1 MGVVVPSPATK
12 FGLLDCQ
19 CRYLTIFPG
28 NMSNFK
34 YPVAKRVD
42 LVENLHGTSV
52 EDPYRW
58 LEDPDSAETKEFVR
72 LQNEVTTP
80 YIQESS
86 VIGNIKVRLTEL
98 WNFPK
103 YSCPM
108 KRGKRYFFLKNSGLQ
123 NHSVLYMQDDLES
136 EPKVFLDPNAL
147 SEDGTVSLS
156 LRKFSENGEIF
167 AYGLSRSGSDWNTI
181 HFRKVD
187 SGEDY
192 PEILEKVKFSTIS
205 WTHDHK
211 GIFYGSYPEQQGK
224 TDGSE
229 TTSNENHKLY
239 YHRVGT
245 PQSEDVLVV
254 EFPHEPKWRIIGEVT
269 DCGQYLIVTA
279 GRDCSDNLVFFC
291 NLSLLPEKT
300 ISGKLELTTVVDKM
314 EADYEYVTNTGS
326 VAVFRTNKDA
336 TNYRLIQID
345 FKQPEEVNWKTLI
358 QQNPADCLDWATCV
372 GGNKLVLCY
381 IQDVKTVLQLRDL
394 HSGELLK
401 VYSIDVGT
409 VTEFSGKTSSS
420 EFFFNFTS
428 FLTPGVIY
436 RCDIGESFMADPVVY
451 RQIEL
456 QGFDSTQFET
466 QQVFYPSKDG
476 TRIPMFIVKKKS
488 LATDGNNP
496 CLLYGY
502 GGFNISVKPSFSVT
516 RIVFMQHFNGVFAI
530 PNIRGGGE
538 YGKTWHDAGRLLNKQ
553 NTFDDFHCAA
563 EYLIANGYTKSSKLI
578 IQGGSN
584 GGLLI
589 GACVNQKPELYGAAI
604 AHVGVMD
611 MLRFH
616 KFTVGY
622 CWISHFGSPDE
633 EVHFENIYKY
643 SPLHNMKVP
652 ESSVVQYPAML
663 LLTADHDDRVVPLHS
678 LKYIAQMHHTF
689 KDCSKQTNPLMIRIE
704 TKAGHGAHKPTT
716 KIIDEYSDVFA
727 FLARA
732 LKLEMIH

>member
-1 MGVVVPSPATK
+1 
-12 FGLLDCQ
+12 
-19 CRYLTIFPG
+19 
-28 NMSNFK
+28 MSNFN
-34 YPVAKRVD
+34 YPDAKRID
-42 LVENLHGTSV
+42 LVEDLHGTLV

-58 LEDPDSAETKEFVR
+58 LEDPDSAETQEFVK

-80 YIQESS
+80 YIQESP
-86 VIGNIKVRLTEL
+86 VIGDIKARLTEL

-108 KRGKRYFFLKNSGLQ
+108 KRGNRYFFYKNSGLQ
-123 NHSVLYMQDDLES
+123 NHSVLYMQDNLES
-136 EPKVFLDPNAL
+136 DPQVFLDPNTL

-192 PEILEKVKFSTIS
+192 PEVLEKVKFSTIS
-205 WTHDHK
+205 WTHNHK

-245 PQSEDVLVV
+245 PQSED
-254 EFPHEPKWRIIGEVT
+254 
-269 DCGQYLIVTA
+269 
-279 GRDCSDNLVFFC
+279 NLVFFC
-291 NLSLLPEKT
+291 DLSVLPDNT
-300 ISGKLELTTVVDKM
+300 ISGKLELTTIVDKM

-326 VAVFRTNKDA
+326 VAVFRTNKNA

-345 FKQPEEVNWKTLI
+345 FKQPEEANWKTLI
-358 QQNPADCLDWATCV
+358 EQNPSDCLDWATCV

-401 VYSIDVGT
+401 VYAIDVGT
-409 VTEFSGKTSSS
+409 VTEFSGKTNSS

-428 FLTPGVIY
+428 FLTPGIIY

-466 QQVFYPSKDG
+466 HQVFYPSKDG

-563 EYLIANGYTKSSKLI
+563 EYLITNGYTNSSKLT

-584 GGLLI
+584 GGLLV
-589 GACVNQKPELYGAAI
+589 GACVNQKPHLYGAAI

-622 CWISHFGSPDE
+622 CWVSDFGSPDE
-633 EVHFENIYKY
+633 KEHFENIYKY

-652 ESSVVQYPAML
+652 ENASAQYPAML

-732 LKLEMIH
+732 LKLEMQH